1 VLLPLGAAYP
11 FDVAKNLALLI
22 ATVIVAELPEIATV
36 ERSIPARGGRVY
48 IDALQ
53 NGAGKLLVSPFSA
66 RPVPAASVSMP
77 LRWSEVTRD
86 LDPKAF
92 HLRNAAQRMEKLG
105 DDPFRGVLGE
115 GGEGIDVQAVLERLA
130 RRAG

>member
-1 VLLPLGAAYP
+1 
-11 FDVAKNLALLI
+11 
-22 ATVIVAELPEIATV
+22 VIVAELPEIATV
-36 ERSIPARGGRVY
+36 ERSIPARAGRVY

-105 DDPFRGVLGE
+105 DDPFRGVLGG